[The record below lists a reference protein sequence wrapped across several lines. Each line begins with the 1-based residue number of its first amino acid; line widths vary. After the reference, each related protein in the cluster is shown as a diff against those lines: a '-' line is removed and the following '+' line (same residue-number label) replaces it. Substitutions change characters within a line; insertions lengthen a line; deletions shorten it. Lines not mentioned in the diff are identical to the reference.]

1 MTAGDARGPS
11 PPSAATSLEQLSG
24 EDWLLLLPYVRAALN
39 ALEDGLVTPRM
50 AQLRAIPSGK
60 LASGRSRR
68 DLCRLLAAG
77 GPLWRETVER
87 LARDEDAARRFDWLL
102 KGEEPPPSTAP
113 VSPVQQS
120 PTTSGAGPADRPKR
134 DRETRAR
141 GRELVEQRDAAR
153 RRATGLEA
161 RLEIERERNAALQSR
176 LEQVTADRDE
186 LTRRLEDV
194 AAEREHAI
202 ERATRH
208 ADAQLA
214 AAREELRALRRAE
227 EERRQARRRGASRRV
242 GSGLRAQRDDG
253 LRARRPQRVATAG
266 RPSRLPR
273 GLAPGTAD
281 AAAALLVAG
290 RWVLVDGYNVT
301 KQHRN
306 HLPLEHQR
314 LWLVR
319 LLEGLVART
328 GVRCRVVFDGDP
340 LAGAPATSSRAVG
353 VTFTKGGTADDEL
366 VAMVAGVDPDEP
378 VVVVT
383 DDRELATRL
392 GELGVDIIGT
402 REFVAAAE

>member
-1 MTAGDARGPS
+1 MTGGDASGS
-11 PPSAATSLEQLSG
+11 SAPPAETSLEQLPR
-24 EDWLLLLPYVRAALN
+24 EDWVLLLTFVRAALN
-39 ALEDGLVTPRM
+39 ALEDDLVTPRM
-50 AQLRAIPSGK
+50 AQLRATPSAK

-68 DLCRLLAAG
+68 DLCRLIAAG

-87 LARDEDAARRFDWLL
+87 LAGDEEAARHFGWLL
-102 KGEEPPPSTAP
+102 KGDEPPPSPAP
-113 VSPVQQS
+113 VSPAPKS
-120 PTTSGAGPADRPKR
+120 PTAGARPTGHPKR
-134 DRETRAR
+134 DPQIRAR

-161 RLEIERERNAALQSR
+161 RLEIERERSDALQVK
-176 LEQVTADRDE
+176 LEQMSAERDE
-186 LTRRLEDV
+186 LARKLEDI
-194 AAEREHAI
+194 AAEREQAI

-208 ADAQLA
+208 AEAQLA
-214 AAREELRALRRAE
+214 AARDELRGFRRAE
-227 EERRQARRRGASRRV
+227 EERIQARRREASRR
-242 GSGLRAQRDDG
+242 AAAEHQAERDDSQ
-253 LRARRPQRVATAG
+253 RARRPQRLAAAG

-273 GLAPGTAD
+273 GMAPGTVD
-281 AAAALLVAG
+281 AAAALLAAG

-340 LAGAPATSSRAVG
+340 LASPPATSSRAVAI
-353 VTFTKGGTADDEL
+353 TFTKGGTADDEL
-366 VAMVAGVDPDEP
+366 VAIVAALAPDEP
-378 VVVVT
+378 VAVVT

-392 GELGVDIIGT
+392 ADHGVDVIGT
-402 REFVAAAE
+402 REFLAAVV

>member
-1 MTAGDARGPS
+1 MSGPS
-11 PPSAATSLEQLSG
+11 APPAATSLEQLPG
-24 EDWLLLLPYVRAALN
+24 EDWLLLLTHVRAALN

-60 LASGRSRR
+60 LVSGRSRR

-77 GPLWRETVER
+77 GPLWREAVER
-87 LARDEDAARRFDWLL
+87 IAGDEEAARRFDWLL
-102 KGEEPPPSTAP
+102 KGEEPPTSQTP
-113 VSPVQQS
+113 VSPEEQS
-120 PTTSGAGPADRPKR
+120 PMTSGAGRADRPKR
-134 DRETRAR
+134 DPQTRAR

-161 RLEIERERNAALQSR
+161 RLEIERERNAALQAR
-176 LEQVTADRDE
+176 LEQVTVERNE
-186 LTRRLEDV
+186 LARKLEDV
-194 AAEREHAI
+194 AAEREQAI
-202 ERATRH
+202 DRATRH
-208 ADAQLA
+208 AEAQLA

-227 EERRQARRRGASRRV
+227 EERRQQRRREASRRADA
-242 GSGLRAQRDDG
+242 GHRAQRYDTLG
-253 LRARRPQRVATAG
+253 ARPAQRVATAG

-273 GLAPGTAD
+273 GTAPGTAD
-281 AAAALLVAG
+281 AAAALLVAD
-290 RWVLVDGYNVT
+290 RCVLVDGYNVT
-301 KQHRN
+301 KQHRD

-340 LAGAPATSSRAVG
+340 LASPPAMSSRAVG

-366 VAMVAGVDPDEP
+366 VAMVSALAPDEP

-383 DDRELATRL
+383 NDRELATRL
-392 GELGVDIIGT
+392 GDLGVDIIGT
-402 REFVAAAE
+402 REFVAAAS